1 MLRTR
6 HPHSSSVPSGTAV
19 AGVLIPS
26 SDLIRFPAIIVHT
39 HTYMQAK
46 RHTYKITKKKIII
59 VIVIL
64 KEKGQGRKETFE
76 RDLGKRKIPGVGVL
90 RAKVGF
96 PGNKN
101 QNVLAGEVAG
111 KGEG

>member
-1 MLRTR
+1 
-6 HPHSSSVPSGTAV
+6 
-19 AGVLIPS
+19 
-26 SDLIRFPAIIVHT
+26 
-39 HTYMQAK
+39 MQAK
-46 RHTYKITKKKIII
+46 RHTYKITKKQII

-64 KEKGQGRKETFE
+64 KERGQGRKETFE

-101 QNVLAGEVAG
+101 QNALAREVAG
-111 KGEG
+111 EGGGLVSDTNPALQLSGAE